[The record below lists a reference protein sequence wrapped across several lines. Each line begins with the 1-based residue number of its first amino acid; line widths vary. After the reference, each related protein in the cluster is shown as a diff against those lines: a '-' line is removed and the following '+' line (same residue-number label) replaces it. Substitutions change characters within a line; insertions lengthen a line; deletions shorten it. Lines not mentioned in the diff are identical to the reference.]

1 MKQTRKTGIA
11 IKSIPLWAWAATAA
25 LYFAAA
31 AASMEIVWQ
40 RALDGL
46 TEVGAHRLD
55 LYAASL
61 KSELGRY
68 EILPAIA
75 SRQNSIEVLLEA
87 PPDERKALLP
97 SVNDYLQAVNTD
109 AGSVAVDVI
118 DLNGTVIAA
127 SNWKQPVSFVGT
139 NVAYRPYFRDAL
151 SSGRGR
157 FFGIGTN
164 TGEPGLYFAS
174 VVRGEQK
181 VLGATA
187 VKISVESLEFA
198 WRTPNEAAMVVDSNG
213 VVVISTVPA
222 WKFTALAPIDAQK
235 QQQIQASRQYAG
247 REVETLAYEKL
258 DSWRD
263 GARFA
268 RLPDWSHPGRERRYL
283 TMSRSAPQAGDSIM
297 VVLDLSVARRQQQVA
312 LAFVTGAFL
321 IAGLYGLYAAQRRR
335 VIAERLKAQ
344 DALQRANDR
353 LEATVQQRTAAL
365 VLANERMQEE
375 IDERARTEQRLRDS
389 QQELV
394 HAGKLAVLGQ
404 MAAGLAHEFNQPLV
418 AIRTLCDNARTFFER
433 NQPAQA
439 VANLERVAK
448 LIDSTAVL
456 TAELKAFARKPDV
469 QTMPVSLGDAVSRAL
484 LIHEARIQDEGVQ
497 LAIDIA
503 PDAVVAAEPG
513 ALQQVIVNLLGN
525 ALDALAGRE
534 GRRICI
540 EARRVPN
547 AARVVFS
554 IADNGPGID
563 PQVLTHLFEPFV
575 TTKPR
580 GQGLGLGLAI
590 TSRIVDGFGGRISA
604 ANPTGG
610 GAQFTIDLA
619 AANGGVA
626 TDGDTDE
633 RAVGG

>member
-1 MKQTRKTGIA
+1 MTIRG
-11 IKSIPLWAWAATAA
+11 IPLWAWVATAV

-31 AASMEIVWQ
+31 AASMEIAWQ
-40 RALDGL
+40 RALDAL
-46 TEVGAHRLD
+46 TEAGTHRLD

-61 KSELGRY
+61 ESELGRY

-75 SRQNSIEVLLEA
+75 SRQDSIEALLQA
-87 PPDERKALLP
+87 PPDARHTLLP
-97 SVNDYLQAVNTD
+97 SVNGYLEAVNKD

-118 DLNGTVIAA
+118 DLSGTVIAA
-127 SNWKQPVSFVGT
+127 SNWNQPLTFVGT

-151 SSGRGR
+151 SNGRGR

-164 TGEPGLYFAS
+164 TGEPGLYFAC
-174 VVRGEQK
+174 VVRSEQK

-187 VKISVESLEFA
+187 VKISVDPLESA
-198 WRTPNEAAMVVDSNG
+198 WRAPNEAAMVIDGNG

-247 REVETLAYEKL
+247 RKVEALAYQRL
-258 DSWRD
+258 DDWRN
-263 GARFA
+263 GAWFA

-283 TMSRSAPQAGDSIM
+283 AMSRSAPQAGDSIM
-297 VVLDLSVARRQQQVA
+297 VILDLSAARRQQQIA

-321 IAGLYGLYAAQRRR
+321 IACLYGLYAAQRRR
-335 VIAERLKAQ
+335 VIAERLRAQ

-433 NQPAQA
+433 NQPAPA
-439 VANLERVAK
+439 FANLERVAK

-456 TAELKAFARKPDV
+456 TAELKAFARKPET
-469 QTMPVSLGDAVSRAL
+469 QTVPVPLGDAVSHAL
-484 LIHEARIQDEGVQ
+484 LIHEARIRDHDVR
-497 LAIDIA
+497 LTVDIA

-534 GRRICI
+534 AGRIRI
-540 EARRVPN
+540 EARRAADP
-547 AARVVFS
+547 ARVIFS

-563 PQVLTHLFEPFV
+563 PHVLAHLFEPFV

-590 TSRIVDGFGGRISA
+590 TSRIVEGFGARISA
-604 ANPTGG
+604 ANPEGG
-610 GAQFTIDLA
+610 GAQFTIDFA
-619 AANGGVA
+619 AANGGTG
-626 TDGDTDE
+626 TDGETDE
-633 RAVGG
+633 QTAGR